1 MSEHTY
7 LWMSQRERAL
17 LAFTGQELRTQN
29 ILQCTEHSHIM
40 RIIQPK
46 NVPGVPPEKPHWS
59 WVCHPVN
66 SQHTGYEHRLPYSWP
81 WDILSSNIWS
91 TFALWWRKKGHG
103 LWSQKDQ
110 DKVLLLP
117 LHLQTLEPS
126 SWFLE
131 PRLLLVCCNDAHNV
145 YVDYEHGCHISQF
158 PKLSKKIQHAC
169 AKLYQSCPT
178 LCNPINCRPPGSSVH
193 GILQARILEWV
204 TTPSPRGIFL
214 TQGSNQSLLLLLHWQ
229 AGSLALAPLGIA
241 NKVQQWE

>member
-1 MSEHTY
+1 MFLASLLRNPTGAECVILYTHSTLAMSTG
-7 LWMSQRERAL
+7 L
-17 LAFTGQELRTQN
+17 LTPGLD
-29 ILQCTEHSHIM
+29 ISCLQ
-40 RIIQPK
+40 
-46 NVPGVPPEKPHWS
+46 
-59 WVCHPVN
+59 
-66 SQHTGYEHRLPYSWP
+66 
-81 WDILSSNIWS
+81 NIWS

-131 PRLLLVCCNDAHNV
+131 PRLLLVCCNSAHNV

-158 PKLSKKIQHAC
+158 PKLSKNIQHAC

-178 LCNPINCRPPGSSVH
+178 LCSPMNCRPPGSSVH

-204 TTPSPRGIFL
+204 TMPSPRGIFL

-229 AGSLALAPLGIA
+229 AGSLALAPLGSP
-241 NKVQQWE
+241 NKVQQWELSKRIYTEYWVHSRHCGEGNGTPLQCSCLENPMDRGAW